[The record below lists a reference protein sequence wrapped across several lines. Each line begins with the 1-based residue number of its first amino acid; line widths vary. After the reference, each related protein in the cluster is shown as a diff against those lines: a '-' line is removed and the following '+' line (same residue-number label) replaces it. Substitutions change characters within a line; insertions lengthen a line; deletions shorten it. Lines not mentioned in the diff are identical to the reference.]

1 MESNYLVSVLRIACF
16 VLGLPVWFMGSATLS
31 IALAQEPKPD
41 ESEIRSKVPFRRIFI
56 PAEEVNEL
64 DLEGYEQ
71 VSAQEFNEYVEGQ
84 SKPTFSNLASDSEQ
98 GTSLLSSYYAARLV
112 GPDLFS
118 ERSKLVL
125 SMPARSGDRMTL
137 SPWSLAVNNKQ
148 PFANAG
154 IPVLETGGK
163 SVSTVST
170 WTYDTLGL
178 PRLPSYQSEKT
189 WGGGFESERGGTVH
203 WFGWSARSTP
213 GSQPNRL
220 RFDLE
225 IPRCADSCMLLQLP
239 PRAIVQESRTACR
252 RIDQNSELLARF
264 HHWPEIESDLAV
276 RQSPSLTTD
285 SIWLI
290 ELSGSQNASF
300 TVVLGTGDREPDSL
314 TKDPV
319 SKYSYL
325 VRSQKLEHSI
335 EQNWVRTM
343 LDLEIM
349 HGKDDAWCRL
359 VIPSNSKLRFL
370 KVNQEDKFDWQVVD
384 DMIQWKI
391 PKSSQNPSAP
401 KTNNAI
407 ASVDFI
413 SAELITPVDLQPDQT
428 VVLPSFALE
437 RSYVMSGR
445 TSIQA
450 SEPLRLGSAIC
461 DSSKL
466 IEVKPTTLESK
477 NTERIDFSWQ
487 AFPPSCSVQVRS
499 NQAVRQC
506 ESFCQVDNE
515 SDGIR
520 LTTHLRLAFR
530 DQDSNRLTFRL
541 GEGWEIRSVRSKD
554 EADPVALYSS
564 NVLPAGPMLE
574 GPDVATGKASTDKA
588 ETNRSFDFV
597 WNTIALSRVAEIEMV
612 CFYKA
617 PNIDSNPADVS
628 VDLIRIPS
636 TVVLELP
643 GWNIRSNTAI
653 VPSASFLLLTK
664 SVAWDSVMAQTQ
676 LGEWEKQLPVTSE
689 ASRVLLPKNRAAR
702 ASELA
707 LPAIVFQRKEVRKQ
721 VAIESRIVSGSRE
734 TLVVEHDLNVDEILG
749 ANPTLEIELDDTDAK
764 WFFLEGNRWV
774 SVQPTVAIDAG
785 LQTPSK
791 LPSKPIW
798 SFDLVGRGNSCKLR
812 ATMALH
818 QGDDG
823 RFVVPLPRIKNGQVR
838 SQNVSA
844 WPDPKLSLETEE
856 GSWEFDS
863 SGNRVLKLDPALDPR
878 TLSVKQMSQIE
889 RSLWSGLDCQM
900 NVAVDAFGSQRASC
914 VVRLKKGSFQAPV
927 VFELEDSWLPIS
939 VDLPNGN
946 IANEVGYRLDGQ
958 RLIIDIPNR
967 SDFDS
972 KSVIEELPR
981 EVDEIRIQLNGPSLK
996 PSSDWSAYGQGFA
1009 FRWPRLGIAGSGKKN
1024 PLDYVLTSRLW
1035 LPKEVVIYDQP
1046 FQARGAQVNWPLWT
1060 FSAELAT
1067 NLFNTIGFA
1076 SRNNA
1081 TDTSQNAGFP
1091 NVFQLEGVGD
1101 TYWRMAIEEKWT
1113 ESIDA
1118 GTKFEMDSVA
1128 KTYRLARRDRD
1139 GAIGVVVFAFFVLVT
1154 PILVRRRPRATVAM
1168 VFLMVFVAHMGQS
1181 AFSWGAFLGLL
1192 GITGGFVLLLIYR
1205 STFGFVNKE
1214 SPKSL
1219 SVSRPWMPWNDR
1231 ENTVEPQ
1238 PGILRNGSSVV
1249 SISKLPSVLLF
1260 AFSFGWL
1267 VWLGSDGRTLLA
1279 QEGVPSDS
1287 ENVFDVVI
1295 PMDREGGLSGTSIYI
1310 PKSIAQ
1316 QFKAIPEKAAE
1327 FDTGTRILS
1336 ARHTLSLGMRGRAD
1350 LITMTYEFWVGDDLG
1365 PVRLPV
1371 NNDQVQSL
1379 RFVLDNVDLSPGSR
1393 LRKSGSE
1400 WDWIPEK
1407 SGKRILRIS
1416 AQPVM
1421 KLAPTD
1427 QGRDGRGGATSNL
1440 LQQVDIAL
1448 LPVANATI
1456 EIELDPQLMVD
1467 IVAQGQVNNPA
1478 AGKYVA
1484 QLGALDRLQCRI
1496 LASNL
1501 NSPPGFSNPNTTILD
1516 GPTMNT
1522 ELLLLHDSLQA
1533 KTIIEFPKGVSLPR
1547 EIAIEA
1553 DLPWI
1558 PIGTQWGDAKWV
1570 DVRSGS
1576 TLARR
1581 RYILEWNTDSNP
1593 LTSSPTP
1600 AVDREIS
1607 VVWIPQTNSQNL
1619 NVLFAECLD
1628 RRTKLGTLRYHRS
1641 DGAKWSIDG
1650 INTWVPA
1657 ISSKERLEWPELKS
1671 MPFATTLRIPI
1682 TGGFGLL
1689 KPKVQADR
1697 QQARITTKWLLEV
1710 DSESLS
1716 SRVELLGG
1724 ISDSDLLTVELPT
1737 GFRPMDVTNRT
1748 GSVRFL
1754 QSENQ
1759 GRIQLQLL
1767 AERRSLELNELMI
1780 QATRETKLYGNG
1792 SSPQW
1797 VKSGEVPWL
1806 KLPSSIIVEQTIDLT
1821 VSEQLSVQLDPL
1833 AEALQGKGGTQSV
1846 AALVQGATEPNK
1858 LSTVSSSYQAY
1869 LMQEV
1874 AENEISENPG
1884 DKNLGDPSA
1893 VPPEIDSVEK
1903 PVHDKKLVVR
1913 LPESS
1918 SISQSIHSIGS
1929 IHGVGSRRGVGS
1941 RGEAVQLSSDAT
1953 AWVVVESSYWING
1966 LETRS
1971 SPSELFRWDISDQN
1985 QALQGCEVLS
1995 VQLDGNPVEFN
2006 QSNSLLECR
2015 VPLTKLCSELVLVT
2029 QQEVT
2034 FDADGVGRILVP
2046 NLQSH
2051 ATGPILFVG
2060 DAVQFSIQH
2069 RGETQ
2074 SLVSAADCADVLAE
2088 KWCDLF
2094 FRSANT
2100 ITNLNV
2106 PVGSHWERWQRY
2118 WNLGALERLQAWS
2131 ATSALE
2137 PNAFDATVRKWHQT
2151 KSITQSILSQP
2162 AREIL
2167 EVKLAQSGSRFG
2179 IDQQGL
2185 LSKAS
2190 RTEGN
2195 IEPASNMLDG
2205 FEGGAFSLLGS
2216 VLLLVGSMLLWDV
2229 SQKPQWYRPWWLLLS
2244 VGLLLWA
2251 TFGVL
2256 WPALVLSAIAFA
2268 IALDTYLLVTER
2280 LQRSETR
2287 GLR

>member
-1 MESNYLVSVLRIACF
+1 MELSRLVFFLKIACF
-16 VLGLPVWFMGSATLS
+16 GFLLPVWFMGSATLS
-31 IALAQEPKPD
+31 IASAQEPKPD
-41 ESEIRSKVPFRRIFI
+41 ESETRSKVPFRRIFI

-64 DLEGYEQ
+64 DLDGYEP
-71 VSAQEFNEYVEGQ
+71 VSAQEFDEYVEGQ
-84 SKPTFSNLASDSEQ
+84 NKPTFTSLPSDSEQ
-98 GTSLLSSYYAARLV
+98 GISLLSSYYAARLV

-125 SMPARSGDRMTL
+125 SSPARSGERRTL

-148 PFANAG
+148 PITNAG
-154 IPVLETGGK
+154 MPVLETVGNSGGN
-163 SVSTVST
+163 SISTVST

-178 PRLPSYQSEKT
+178 PRLPAHRSEKT
-189 WGGGFESERGGTVH
+189 WGFGFEPERGGTVH
-203 WFGWSARSTP
+203 WFGWSARSTL

-225 IPRCADSCMLLQLP
+225 IPRCADSCLLLQLP

-252 RIDQNSELLARF
+252 RIDQNSDLQARF
-264 HHWPEIESDLAV
+264 HYWPEVESDLAV
-276 RQSPSLTTD
+276 RQSPRRTTD

-314 TKDPV
+314 AKDPV

-325 VRSQKLEHSI
+325 VRSQKLEHTI

-349 HGKDDAWCRL
+349 HGKDDGWYRL
-359 VIPSNSKLRFL
+359 VLPSRSKLRFL
-370 KVNQEDKFDWQVVD
+370 KVNQEDKVDWQVVD

-391 PKSSQNPSAP
+391 PKLTLDPAAA
-401 KTNNAI
+401 KTNRAI
-407 ASVDFI
+407 GTADFI
-413 SAELITPVDLQPDQT
+413 SAELITPVELQPDQT
-428 VVLPSFALE
+428 VVLPSFVLE

-445 TSIQA
+445 TSVQA
-450 SEPLRLGSAIC
+450 SEPWRLGSAIC

-466 IEVKPTTLESK
+466 VEFKPTTLESK

-487 AFPPSCSVQVRS
+487 AFPPSCSVQVRPS
-499 NQAVRQC
+499 QTVRQC
-506 ESFCQVDNE
+506 ESFSQVDNE

-541 GEGWEIRSVRSKD
+541 GDGWEIRSVRSKD
-554 EADPVALYSS
+554 VADPVALFSS
-564 NVLPAGPMLE
+564 DVLPAGPTLE
-574 GPDVATGKASTDKA
+574 GTDVPADKVDPR
-588 ETNRSFDFV
+588 RSCDFV
-597 WNTIALSRVAEIEMV
+597 WDAIALSRVAEIEMV
-612 CFYKA
+612 CFYKV
-617 PNIDSNPADVS
+617 PNLDSNPVDIS

-643 GWNIRSNTAI
+643 GWNIRNNAAV
-653 VPSASFLLLTK
+653 VPSASFPLLTK
-664 SVAWDSVMAQTQ
+664 SVAWDSVTAQTQ
-676 LGEWEKQLPVTSE
+676 LGEWEKQLPITSE
-689 ASRVLLPKNRAAR
+689 IARVLLPKNRAAR

-721 VAIESRIVSGSRE
+721 VAIESRIVSTSRE
-734 TLVVEHDLNVDEILG
+734 TLVVEHDLNIDDILG
-749 ANPTLEIELDDTDAK
+749 ANSTLEIELDDVDAK

-774 SVQPTVAIDAG
+774 SVQPTVAADAG
-785 LQTPSK
+785 LQTESK
-791 LPSKPIW
+791 LLVKSIW
-798 SFDLVGRGNSCKLR
+798 SFDLGGRGNSCKLR
-812 ATMALH
+812 ATMALR

-823 RFVVPLPRIKNGQVR
+823 RLVVPLPRIKNGQVR
-838 SQNVSA
+838 SQIVSA
-844 WPDPKLSLETEE
+844 WPDQKLSLETEE

-863 SGNRVLKLDPALDPR
+863 LGNRVLKLDPVLDPR
-878 TLSVKQMSQIE
+878 TLSVKQLSPIE

-900 NVAVDAFGSQRASC
+900 DVAVDAFGSQRATC
-914 VVRLKKGSFQAPV
+914 VVRLKKGGFQAPI

-939 VDLPNGN
+939 VDLPNGK
-946 IANEVGYRLDGQ
+946 IGNEVGYRLDGQ
-958 RLIIDIPNR
+958 RLIIDMPNR
-967 SDFDS
+967 SAFDS
-972 KSVIEELPR
+972 KSVMEELPR
-981 EVDEIRIQLNGPSLK
+981 EVDEIRIQLNGPRLK
-996 PSSDWSAYGQGFA
+996 SSSDWLAYDQGFA
-1009 FRWPRLGIAGSGKKN
+1009 FRWPRLGMDGSGKRD

-1035 LPKEVVIYDQP
+1035 LPKDVVIYDHP
-1046 FQARGAQVNWPLWT
+1046 FQARGQQGAWPLWT

-1067 NLFNTIGFA
+1067 NLLNTFGYA
-1076 SRNNA
+1076 PRNNA
-1081 TDTSQNAGFP
+1081 IDPSQNASFSTS
-1091 NVFQLEGVGD
+1091 FQLEGLGD
-1101 TYWRMAIEEKWT
+1101 THWRMAIEKKSS

-1118 GTKFEMDSVA
+1118 GTRFEIESGA
-1128 KTYRLARRDRD
+1128 KTLRLARWDRNS
-1139 GAIGVVVFAFFVLVT
+1139 AIGVIVFAFFVLVT
-1154 PILVRRRPRATVAM
+1154 PVLVRRRPRATVVM
-1168 VFLMVFVAHMGQS
+1168 VFTLVILAHVGQS
-1181 AFSWGAFLGLL
+1181 VFCWGAFLALL
-1192 GITGGFVLLLIYR
+1192 GITGGFVLLVIYR
-1205 STFGFVNKE
+1205 CTFGFVSKE

-1231 ENTVEPQ
+1231 ENNVEPQ
-1238 PGILRNGSSVV
+1238 AGLIRNGSSVV

-1260 AFSFGWL
+1260 TFGWL
-1267 VWLGSDGRTLLA
+1267 ALLGSDGRSLLA
-1279 QEGVPSDS
+1279 QEGVAGDS
-1287 ENVFDVVI
+1287 ADIFDVVV
-1295 PMDREGGLSGTSIYI
+1295 PMDREGELSGTSIYI
-1310 PKSIAQ
+1310 PKNIAQ
-1316 QFKAIPEKAAE
+1316 QFKAIPEKAVE

-1350 LITMTYEFWVGDDLG
+1350 LITMTYEFWVGDDLA

-1407 SGKRILRIS
+1407 SGKRTLRIS

-1421 KLAPTD
+1421 KSTPTD
-1427 QGRDGRGGATSNL
+1427 QGRDGRGAANGNL

-1496 LASNL
+1496 LESSL
-1501 NSPPGFSNPNTTILD
+1501 NSTQGFSNPNTTLLD
-1516 GPTMNT
+1516 GPTMST
-1522 ELLLLHDSLQA
+1522 ELLLVHDSLQA

-1558 PIGTQWGDAKWV
+1558 PIGTQWGDTKWV

-1581 RYILEWNTDSNP
+1581 RYILEWNADANP
-1593 LTSSPTP
+1593 LTTSP
-1600 AVDREIS
+1600 AQAMDREIS

-1628 RRTKLGTLRYHRS
+1628 RRTKLGTLRYHRA

-1657 ISSKERLEWPELKS
+1657 ISSKERLEWPELTS

-1682 TGGFGLL
+1682 TGGFGVL

-1724 ISDSDLLTVELPT
+1724 ISDSDLLTVDLPA
-1737 GFRPMDVTNRT
+1737 GFRPMNVTNRT

-1754 QSENQ
+1754 QSEKQ

-1780 QATRETKLYGNG
+1780 QATRETKSYGNVA
-1792 SSPQW
+1792 SPQS

-1806 KLPSSIIVEQTIDLT
+1806 KLPSSIIVEQTIDLF
-1821 VSEQLSVQLDPL
+1821 VSDQLRVQLDPL
-1833 AEALQGKGGTQSV
+1833 TEAIQGKGGAQSV
-1846 AALVQGATEPNK
+1846 AALVQGGTEPNK
-1858 LSTVSSSYQAY
+1858 LSTGNNSYQAY
-1869 LMQEV
+1869 FKQEV
-1874 AENEISENPG
+1874 VENEIVENQG
-1884 DKNLGDPSA
+1884 DTSTTS
-1893 VPPEIDSVEK
+1893 PEIDSIDN
-1903 PVHDKKLVVR
+1903 PVNGKKLAVR
-1913 LPESS
+1913 SPESS

-1929 IHGVGSRRGVGS
+1929 RVGLGS
-1941 RGEAVQLSSDAT
+1941 HGEAVKLSSNPKGWA
-1953 AWVVVESSYWING
+1953 VVESSYWIDG
-1966 LETRS
+1966 LDTRR
-1971 SPSELFRWDISDQN
+1971 SPSELFRWELGDQK
-1985 QALQGCEVLS
+1985 QGLQECEVLS
-1995 VQLDGNPVEFN
+1995 VQLDGNPIEFR
-2006 QSNSLLECR
+2006 QSNNLLECQ

-2029 QQEVT
+2029 RQEIT
-2034 FDADGVGRILVP
+2034 FDADSVGRILVP

-2051 ATGPILFVG
+2051 TTGPILFVG
-2060 DAVQFSIQH
+2060 DASQFSIQH

-2074 SLVSAADCADVLAE
+2074 SMVTAAESAGVLAE

-2094 FRSANT
+2094 SRSANMVA
-2100 ITNLNV
+2100 NLNV

-2118 WNLGALERLQAWS
+2118 WNLGAFEKLQAWS
-2131 ATSALE
+2131 VTNTSEPIAL
-2137 PNAFDATVRKWHQT
+2137 DATVRKWHQT
-2151 KSITQSILSQP
+2151 KSITRSMLDQP
-2162 AREIL
+2162 AKKLL
-2167 EVKLAQSGSRFG
+2167 EAKLAQSGSKFG
-2179 IDQQGL
+2179 IDRHSS
-2185 LSKAS
+2185 LSKIS

-2195 IEPASNMLDG
+2195 SQPGSTVLDG

-2229 SQKPQWYRPWWLLLS
+2229 SKKPQWYRPWWLLLS

-2256 WPALVLSAIAFA
+2256 WPALVLSAVAFA
-2268 IALDTYLLVTER
+2268 IALDSYLLVSER
-2280 LQRSETR
+2280 LRRSETR